1 MFGVKLT
8 AERRDAATRDGL
20 ATPAAQRALPGVEVV
35 GAERP
40 SIQLHEAAIG
50 KGLQTVLFKKKK
62 KSDNK
67 NAL

>member
-1 MFGVKLT
+1 MFGVKVT

-20 ATPAAQRALPGVEVV
+20 AAPAAQRALPGVEVE

-40 SIQLHEAAIG
+40 SIQLHEAAIS
-50 KGLQTVLFKKKK
+50 KGLQTVLKKCN
-62 KSDNK
+62 NK